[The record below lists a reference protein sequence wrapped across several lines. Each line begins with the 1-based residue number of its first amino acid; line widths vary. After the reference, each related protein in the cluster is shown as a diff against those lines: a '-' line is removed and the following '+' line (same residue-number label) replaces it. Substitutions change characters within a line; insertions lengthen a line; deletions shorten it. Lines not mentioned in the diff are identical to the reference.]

1 MTKIDGLGKLLIG
14 VDTKGYLTTVESSV
28 AAQLVLRLME
38 MVESSGGV
46 CLRTL
51 FCIRSDRDFSTKCRY
66 LQTSNM
72 EAVADVGV
80 FSDTRSGT
88 VITILNSCS

>member
-46 CLRTL
+46 
-51 FCIRSDRDFSTKCRY
+51 
-66 LQTSNM
+66 
-72 EAVADVGV
+72 
-80 FSDTRSGT
+80 
-88 VITILNSCS
+88 

>member
-51 FCIRSDRDFSTKCRY
+51 FVSVATETFPQNVDICRRAIWKQSPMLGCSATQDGCMIYYIFSA
-66 LQTSNM
+66 L
-72 EAVADVGV
+72 
-80 FSDTRSGT
+80 
-88 VITILNSCS
+88 

>member
-1 MTKIDGLGKLLIG
+1 METTTFSTPDQQWINLPVVVEPVLSPSID
-14 VDTKGYLTTVESSV
+14 TNGYLTTVESSV

-51 FCIRSDRDFSTKCRY
+51 FVSVATETFPQNVDICR
-66 LQTSNM
+66 
-72 EAVADVGV
+72 
-80 FSDTRSGT
+80 
-88 VITILNSCS
+88 